1 MKSTAPAAPGSRLG
15 AAFDL
20 AGLERRLKKR
30 PNRLAHGLW
39 INASRLEAGASFAQ
53 RGPRPLGRKGLI
65 FLGEIPPVTR
75 ERAFAAD
82 APPVGRTRLGR
93 NGFAIS
99 TILRVI

>member
-30 PNRLAHGLW
+30 LNRLAHGLW
-39 INASRLEAGASFAQ
+39 INANRLEAGAPLPNEA
-53 RGPRPLGRKGLI
+53 RGRLGGRDWFSRGN
-65 FLGEIPPVTR
+65 PTVTQ

-82 APPVGRTRLGR
+82 APPVRRTRLGR